1 MLTAL
6 FDIDGTIAKIDH
18 RRPLVVGEKADW
30 KTFNSLMGDDLPN
43 EPIVDL
49 YRALW
54 ESKSYELIL
63 VSGRSEEFRSVTE
76 TWLTWNLIPFGKLL
90 MRPHG
95 DFRSDVEIKQE
106 ILDGLLSE
114 GKTISFVVDD
124 RDSVVEMWR
133 RNNITCLQCAEG
145 DF

>member
-6 FDIDGTIAKIDH
+6 FDIDGTLAKIDH
-18 RRPLVVGEKADW
+18 RRPLVVGKKPDW
-30 KTFNSLMGDDLPN
+30 KTFNSLMGDDVPN

-54 ESKSYELIL
+54 ETKRYELIL
-63 VSGRSEEFRSVTE
+63 VSGRGEEFRSVTE

-90 MRPHG
+90 MRPQG
-95 DFRSDVEIKQE
+95 DFRPDVEIKQE

>member
-30 KTFNSLMGDDLPN
+30 KTFNSLMGDDIPN

-54 ESKSYELIL
+54 ETKRYELIL
-63 VSGRSEEFRSVTE
+63 VSGRGEEFRSVTE

-90 MRPHG
+90 MRPQG
-95 DFRSDVEIKQE
+95 DFRSDVEVKQE

-124 RDSVVEMWR
+124 RDSVVAMWR

>member
-6 FDIDGTIAKIDH
+6 FDIDGTLAKIDH
-18 RRPLVVGEKADW
+18 RRPLVVGKKPDW
-30 KTFNSLMGDDLPN
+30 KTFNSLMGDDVPN

-54 ESKSYELIL
+54 ETKRYELIL
-63 VSGRSEEFRSVTE
+63 VSGRGEEFRSVTE

-90 MRPHG
+90 MRPQG

>member
-18 RRPLVVGEKADW
+18 RRPLVVGKKADW

-63 VSGRSEEFRSVTE
+63 VSGRGEEFRSVTE

-90 MRPHG
+90 MRPQG

-106 ILDGLLSE
+106 ILDRLLSE

-133 RNNITCLQCAEG
+133 RNNITCLQCDKG
-145 DF
+145 NF

>member
-1 MLTAL
+1 
-6 FDIDGTIAKIDH
+6 
-18 RRPLVVGEKADW
+18 
-30 KTFNSLMGDDLPN
+30 MGDDIPN

-54 ESKSYELIL
+54 ETKRYELIL
-63 VSGRSEEFRSVTE
+63 VSGRGEEFRSVTE

-90 MRPHG
+90 MRPQG
-95 DFRSDVEIKQE
+95 DFRSDVEVKQE

-124 RDSVVEMWR
+124 RDSVVAMWR